1 MLNANLKNGSK
12 YLYCLDMIVS
22 SKLRF
27 RKSVTISQKYGDNL
41 TSKLLPYALSY
52 PDLLL
57 SSIFLLVPLSIA
69 GAVQPLLVGQAIS
82 LSRKEATWNFIG
94 MLSFE
99 QGLYLLIISLLITII
114 IRLICSSIQGFIV
127 QKLGQSITADIR
139 RDLYSHIISLES
151 SFFNKTPIGNL
162 ITRLTSDVEAL
173 GNIFAS
179 GGIGIIS
186 DSVYILAI
194 IVTMFTLD
202 TKMALVLLF
211 MIVPVAGLVVYF
223 QKQYR
228 KANYQS
234 REKLSELNSMIQE
247 NISGIN
253 VVQTFRRENFN
264 SKLFKDINKNYRQ
277 ATSKTIFHDSAVSA
291 TLEWISLVAIAMVLL
306 LGGIG
311 IMNTSINFGTLS
323 AFILYAQRLFNPLRR
338 FADKF
343 TTFQSGFTAIERI
356 TELMQEP
363 IETKE
368 NKTNIDFSIIRN
380 NNRKIGEIIF
390 DNVWF
395 GYKKNDF
402 ILKNLNFKISPGEKI
417 ALVGPT
423 GSGKSS
429 IIRLLSRLYEP
440 THGKILIDGIDSQYI
455 SKQEL
460 RKYIGIILQENFLFA
475 GDIKRNITLGEKYS
489 LEEVKQAAR
498 LTNTD
503 QLIEKFPEGYHT
515 LLKERGT
522 NLSKGEKQLLAFARI
537 AIRNPSILVLDEAT
551 ASLDVK
557 TEALIQQALK
567 QLLINRTGLIIA
579 HRLSTIKDVDRI
591 LVLKQGKIIQ
601 SGNHQNLIKQE
612 GLYKKLYQ
620 LQMMKHK

>member
-1 MLNANLKNGSK
+1 
-12 YLYCLDMIVS
+12 MIVS

-27 RKSVTISQKYGDNL
+27 KKSAISPRKHSENL
-41 TSKLLPYALSY
+41 IFKLLPYVLSY
-52 PDLLL
+52 PGLLL
-57 SSIFLLVPLSIA
+57 SSIFLLIPLSIA
-69 GAVQPLLVGQAIS
+69 GAIQPLLVGQAIS
-82 LSRKEATWNFIG
+82 LSRQEATWNFIEI
-94 MLSFE
+94 LSLE
-99 QGLYLLIISLLITII
+99 QGLQLLIILLLSTII
-114 IRLICSSIQGFIV
+114 IRLVCSSIQGFIV
-127 QKLGQSITADIR
+127 QKLGQNITADIR
-139 RDLYSHIISLES
+139 KDLYSHVISLES
-151 SFFNKTPIGNL
+151 SFFNRTPIGNL

-194 IVTMFTLD
+194 IITMLTLD
-202 TKMALVLLF
+202 IKMALVLLF
-211 MIVPVAGLVVYF
+211 MIIPVAGLVVYF

-228 KANYQS
+228 RANYRS

-253 VVQTFRRENFN
+253 VVQIFRRENFN
-264 SKLFKDINKNYRQ
+264 SDLFKDINKNYRQ

-291 TLEWISLVAIAMVLL
+291 TLEWISLVAIATVLL

-323 AFILYAQRLFNPLRR
+323 AFILYAQRLFNPLRQ

-363 IETKE
+363 IEIKE
-368 NKTNIDFSIIRN
+368 SKTNINFSIAKN
-380 NNRKIGEIIF
+380 NNKKIGEIIF

-395 GYKKNDF
+395 GYRKNDF

-440 THGKILIDGIDSQYI
+440 THGKILIDGIDSRYI

-489 LEEVKQAAR
+489 LEEVKKAAKS
-498 LTNTD
+498 TNTD

-515 LLKERGT
+515 IIKEKGT

-537 AIRNPSILVLDEAT
+537 AIRNPNILVLDEAT

-557 TEALIQQALK
+557 TEALIQKALK

-579 HRLSTIKDVDRI
+579 HRLSTIKDVDKI

-601 SGNHQNLIKQE
+601 SGNHQNLIKQK
-612 GLYKKLYQ
+612 GLYKNLYQ
-620 LQMMKHK
+620 LQIMKHE